1 MTVGTDAFEEL
12 LLLEAEQRGMPGL
25 PYIIVPHPLGGLK
38 PEVVA
43 AKAPPVRD
51 RILELLTS

>member
-1 MTVGTDAFEEL
+1 
-12 LLLEAEQRGMPGL
+12 MPGL
-25 PYIIVPHPLGGLK
+25 PYVIVPHPLGGLK
-38 PEVVA
+38 PEIVA